1 MIQSQDVSTY
11 GQISSNGL
19 LTSRNTDQTQTDAL
33 PRLIR
38 VNSQTKRLLYSKE
51 QEQRGSLALINGK
64 LSLQK
69 KYKLLK
75 KKAESEIEE
84 KLREI
89 ECLEIEIRKRQ
100 DEVQD
105 IQEKVKEAQKNN

>member
-1 MIQSQDVSTY
+1 
-11 GQISSNGL
+11 
-19 LTSRNTDQTQTDAL
+19 
-33 PRLIR
+33 
-38 VNSQTKRLLYSKE
+38 
-51 QEQRGSLALINGK
+51 LALINGK

-89 ECLEIEIRKRQ
+89 ECLEIEIRKR
-100 DEVQD
+100 
-105 IQEKVKEAQKNN
+105 